1 MFIPKTQIS
10 IKAKPCDSFI
20 RLFANSLL
28 FYNSLPP
35 WDFPSQSR
43 KKSKNVITPAAIQ
56 KKSGRPYK
64 AYCLPQSILPRC
76 KGASYYER
84 LGASSLAASSSLRS
98 WSTIA
103 QTEESDQ
110 TFSHVSIMSMMV

>member
-1 MFIPKTQIS
+1 MIPSFVFLQTCYVS
-10 IKAKPCDSFI
+10 IILSHPGI
-20 RLFANSLL
+20 
-28 FYNSLPP
+28 SLP
-35 WDFPSQSR
+35 R
-43 KKSKNVITPAAIQ
+43 AAKNVIMPAAIQ

-64 AYCLPQSILPRC
+64 AYCLPQNILPRC

-110 TFSHVSIMSMMV
+110 TFSHVSIISMMV